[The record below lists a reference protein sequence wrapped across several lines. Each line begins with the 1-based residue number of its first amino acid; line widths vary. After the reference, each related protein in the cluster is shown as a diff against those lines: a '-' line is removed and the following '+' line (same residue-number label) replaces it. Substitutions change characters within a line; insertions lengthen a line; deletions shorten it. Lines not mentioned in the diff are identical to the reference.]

1 MTLKGQPQSKP
12 NDLNRIATADLAIGY
27 LYLGEI
33 DLISNEK
40 CLKILKGVIRSR
52 KSKGRQHK
60 GQKCEDTKGV
70 IKSHKSK
77 GRQHKGQKCEATK
90 GVIRSRKSKGRQHK
104 GQKCEDTK
112 GVIRSRKSKG
122 RQHKGQK
129 KCCAVFFFVFCL
141 VYPMLPM
148 SLNCFCFVNK

>member
-70 IKSHKSK
+70 I
-77 GRQHKGQKCEATK
+77 
-90 GVIRSRKSKGRQHK
+90 RSRKSKGRQHK
-104 GQKCEDTK
+104 GQMCEDTK

-129 KCCAVFFFVFCL
+129 KCCAVFL
-141 VYPMLPM
+141 
-148 SLNCFCFVNK
+148 CFVCLRLLSCVPNVANVSQLFLLC